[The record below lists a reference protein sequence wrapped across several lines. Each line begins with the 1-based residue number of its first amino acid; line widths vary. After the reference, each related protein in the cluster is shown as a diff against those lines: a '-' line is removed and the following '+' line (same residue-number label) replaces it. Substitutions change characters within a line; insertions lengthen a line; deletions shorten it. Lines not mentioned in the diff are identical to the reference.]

1 MIEARNPQLREGA
14 ADGFLGDPLDGSP
27 QDSDP
32 SRIQLMKPGD
42 VAERLRVSR
51 SWVYAAAAD
60 GRLPAIR
67 LGGSDGPLRFI
78 EADVEEWLER
88 ARAGWQPADRG
99 SDTMRRARDLSP
111 DEGA

>member
-1 MIEARNPQLREGA
+1 MTGLRNPQLRGAA

-27 QDSDP
+27 QDPHP
-32 SRIQLMKPGD
+32 SSIQLMKPGD

-51 SWVYAAAAD
+51 SWVYTAAAD

-67 LGGSDGPLRFI
+67 LGGPDGPLRFI
-78 EADVEEWLER
+78 ETDVEEWLER

-99 SDTMRRARDLSP
+99 ADTMRRARDLSP
-111 DEGA
+111 DGSA